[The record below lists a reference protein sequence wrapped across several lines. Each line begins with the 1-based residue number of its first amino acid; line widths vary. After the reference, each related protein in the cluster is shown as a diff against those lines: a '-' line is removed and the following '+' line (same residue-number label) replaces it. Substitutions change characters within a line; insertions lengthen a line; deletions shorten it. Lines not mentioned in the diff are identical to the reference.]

1 MYNYF
6 LSFRKTHERLEVDK
20 KAHKGVDIANIV
32 EDKKDKIVPPL
43 GSKIRQPVKERP
55 NSEDF
60 VDDLD
65 VPPLE

>member
-1 MYNYF
+1 MVNF
-6 LSFRKTHERLEVDK
+6 FFFRKTHERLEVDK
-20 KAHKGVDIANIV
+20 KAHKTVDIANIV
-32 EDKKDKIVPPL
+32 SDKTDKIVPPL
-43 GSKIRQPVKERP
+43 GAKVKHPVKERP